1 MNHSLLR
8 LTVIS
13 AFVFS
18 LSGCAVFQSLFRGG
32 GSANTARD
40 ARPEYDAAIV
50 AKDVAKMKA
59 LCADES
65 LGNPEDHGV
74 PANAPKHVQ
83 SNIQSNRQVRRDACF
98 YARSAEADVDDGNC
112 ATVADRWKN
121 ATMQQDGDRNEFYLR
136 WARRLSK
143 CDAWATVF
151 EEIARMDDFGTNA
164 VGYQVL
170 RKLDADGV
178 NVRGG
183 FGRYLASHTGRRFL
197 AVKQGNYAMNHIANW
212 LLKAG
217 HKDQC
222 GRLARALKGAADDT
236 VRSAL
241 FYFSQTGCQAEGEP
255 LALALLTS
263 ESARARAGAC
273 ANLGTLVRTRRGLKK
288 VKILAKSDT
297 YSEVVERRRGGRVW
311 AERVY
316 PVRDAC
322 VAAAGKIQLRL

>member
-1 MNHSLLR
+1 MNHSMLR
-8 LTVIS
+8 LAVIA
-13 AFVFS
+13 AFAFS

-32 GSANTARD
+32 GSADTSRD
-40 ARPEYDAAIV
+40 ARPEYNTAAA
-50 AKDVAKMKA
+50 AKDVAKMKE

-65 LGNPEDHGV
+65 LGNPEDRGV

-83 SNIQSNRQVRRDACF
+83 FNIQSNRKVRRDACH
-98 YARSAEADVDDGNC
+98 YVRSAEADVDDGNC
-112 ATVADRWKN
+112 ATVAERWKN
-121 ATMQQDGDRNEFYLR
+121 ATMQQDGNRDEFYLR

-143 CDAWATVF
+143 CEVWAPVF
-151 EEIARMDDFGTNA
+151 EDIARMDDFGTNA

-170 RKLDADGV
+170 RKLDSEGV
-178 NVRGG
+178 DVKSGLQS
-183 FGRYLASHTGRRFL
+183 YLMSHSGRRLL
-197 AVKQGNYAMNHIANW
+197 AVKKGNYAMNHIANW
-212 LLKAG
+212 LLKSG

-222 GRLARALKGAADDT
+222 GAMARALKGAADDT

-241 FYFSQTGCQAEGEP
+241 FYFSETGCHAEGEP
-255 LALALLTS
+255 LALSLLTS

-273 ANLGTLVRTRRGLKK
+273 ANLGSLVQTRRGLKK

-297 YSEVVERRRGGRVW
+297 YSEVREHRRGGRVW